1 VDRTFTHGTAKRE
14 GVPLLIGTVGPS
26 GSGKTMSALRLATG
40 MQRVV
45 GGKTFFVDTEN
56 KRALHYADQFEF
68 EHVPFEP
75 PFSPLDYLAIIQY
88 CKKQGATTV
97 IVDSMSHE
105 HEGPGGLLEMHDAEL
120 DRLAGK
126 DYKKRDRVAMLAWA
140 KPKAQRRRLIN
151 EVVRMGVNAIFCFR
165 AKEKIKLVK
174 GEKQPLQLGWQPIAG
189 DEFVYEMTVNCL
201 LYPGSNGVPTWA
213 AEHRAETVMIKD
225 PGYLSH
231 IFKRG
236 EPLSED
242 IGEALALW
250 AQGETYEPTEEFT
263 EAVFDL
269 RAATDRGELDAATA
283 KVAEGKW
290 SASETK
296 VLRELVTSRRKELA
310 EGQ

>member
-1 VDRTFTHGTAKRE
+1 MKKQT
-14 GVPLLIGTVGPS
+14 LLIGTVGPS

-165 AKEKIKLVK
+165 AKKFAAIFR
-174 GEKQPLQLGWQPIAG
+174 QPR
-189 DEFVYEMTVNCL
+189 T
-201 LYPGSNGVPTWA
+201 
-213 AEHRAETVMIKD
+213 
-225 PGYLSH
+225 
-231 IFKRG
+231 
-236 EPLSED
+236 
-242 IGEALALW
+242 
-250 AQGETYEPTEEFT
+250 
-263 EAVFDL
+263 
-269 RAATDRGELDAATA
+269 
-283 KVAEGKW
+283 
-290 SASETK
+290 
-296 VLRELVTSRRKELA
+296 
-310 EGQ
+310 